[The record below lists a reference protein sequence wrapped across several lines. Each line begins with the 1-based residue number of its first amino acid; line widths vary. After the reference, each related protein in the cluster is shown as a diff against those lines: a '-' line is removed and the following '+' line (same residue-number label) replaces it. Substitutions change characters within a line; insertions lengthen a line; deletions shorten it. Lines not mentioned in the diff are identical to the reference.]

1 MTLLKMSGVTKDY
14 KLGKTVVRALRG
26 LDMEIRSGEIVAI
39 MGPSGSGKS
48 TLMHILGALDT
59 PTGGRATIDGADL
72 AGLRES
78 DLVTLRGQ
86 KVGFVFQTFNLIQTL
101 SALQNVELPMI
112 FQGVPRLERARR
124 ARQLLET
131 VGLGDRVKHKPNE
144 LSGGE
149 RQRVAVA
156 RALANDPE
164 IILADEPTGNLDTES
179 GKAILDLIKSLSERD
194 GKTVILVTHDPEA
207 AEIAD
212 RVIRLRDGC
221 VSGGAGAGRE
231 ADSSASR
238 DEHEAGRHVGEE
250 APTSSPGT
258 ISGGG
263 AGAEREAGPSASR
276 DQNEGAGAERKA
288 GPSASRDEHEAGRHV
303 GEEASTSSPGTISGG
318 GDAREGKE
326 DRNA

>member
-1 MTLLKMSGVTKDY
+1 MTLLKMEGITKEY
-14 KLGKTVVRALRG
+14 KLGKTLVRALRG
-26 LDMEIRSGEIVAI
+26 LDLEICAGEVVAI

-59 PTGGRATIDGADL
+59 PTSGRAIIDGDDL
-72 AGLRES
+72 ERLKENQ
-78 DLVTLRGQ
+78 LVTLRGK

-112 FQGVPRLERARR
+112 FLGVPRFERARR
-124 ARQLLET
+124 ARRLLET

-179 GKAILDLIKSLSERD
+179 GSSILELLKNLSVED

-221 VSGGAGAGRE
+221 VSAEGRHGRE
-231 ADSSASR
+231 ESDGDPSLGADTP
-238 DEHEAGRHVGEE
+238 D
-250 APTSSPGT
+250 
-258 ISGGG
+258 
-263 AGAEREAGPSASR
+263 
-276 DQNEGAGAERKA
+276 K
-288 GPSASRDEHEAGRHV
+288 
-303 GEEASTSSPGTISGG
+303 G
-318 GDAREGKE
+318 GDTGG
-326 DRNA
+326 